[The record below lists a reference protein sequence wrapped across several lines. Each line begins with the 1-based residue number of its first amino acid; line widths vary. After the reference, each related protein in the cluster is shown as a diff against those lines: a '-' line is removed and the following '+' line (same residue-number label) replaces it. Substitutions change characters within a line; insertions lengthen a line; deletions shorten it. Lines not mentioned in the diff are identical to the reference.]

1 MPLFSWDGE
10 QFCVSHMVKTIKTDL
25 EMQKG
30 SEHVDLKKK
39 SVLFWNI
46 FIYLFCLG
54 FEDNIIQ
61 AVFDLKLL
69 E

>member
-25 EMQKG
+25 EMQNG

-39 SVLFWNI
+39 SVLFSEY
-46 FIYLFCLG
+46 IYLFILSW
-54 FEDNIIQ
+54 
-61 AVFDLKLL
+61 VRR
-69 E
+69 